1 MISAILLAAGESKR
15 FGSKNKLIENFKKK
29 PLINHVLKSLINSKI
44 DEIFIIL
51 GFEKIKIKKV
61 ILKNKKIIFVINKKY
76 KKGISTSIKCGLKK
90 ISNNSTGFIIVHG
103 DMPFIKSS
111 HINKIYTSLL
121 KKNYLVHAL
130 KYKNRI
136 GNPIGFNKTVIN
148 RFKKLKGDIG
158 E

>member
-61 ILKNKKIIFVINKKY
+61 ILKK
-76 KKGISTSIKCGLKK
+76 
-90 ISNNSTGFIIVHG
+90 
-103 DMPFIKSS
+103 
-111 HINKIYTSLL
+111 
-121 KKNYLVHAL
+121 
-130 KYKNRI
+130 
-136 GNPIGFNKTVIN
+136 
-148 RFKKLKGDIG
+148 
-158 E
+158 